1 MTTSILLH
9 TLLLLGLLLLAISW
23 HTRAK
28 LSAALVQARDQVAAH
43 QRHHRALGDFLV
55 KEHKPGDVDS
65 EAVAILDG
73 YHVAARQVV
82 GAGGGEPGETTLE
95 AGLRLLKLAHA
106 RGAFCPW
113 HDELRAAKDDLRQ
126 LSPETVPCPR
136 CSQIVPRKV
145 HARYGELAECP
156 EDGSVLTGRTAAE
169 PLPSTVDGWNTDR
182 RPSVVAGAP
191 NSSAPDA

>member
-1 MTTSILLH
+1 MTTSILLILV
-9 TLLLLGLLLLAISW
+9 LLFYAFSLRAQFKLLGELG
-23 HTRAK
+23 
-28 LSAALVQARDQVAAH
+28 QARIQVAAH

-73 YHVAARQVV
+73 YHVGARQVV

-113 HDELRAAKDDLRQ
+113 HDELRAAEDDLRQ

-169 PLPSTVDGWNTDR
+169 CFPLPSTVDGWNTDR
-182 RPSVVAGAP
+182 RPPVVAGAP